1 MKIVDEDTNLLS
13 PRIGKMN
20 EIPIYFVCSEGK
32 GVANKDQQTQLKLSH
47 FIYALKLER
56 DLSYKLEDG
65 CIIVW
70 GSERTPRDNQRKC
83 GYSEYKNVLRDITH
97 IQGNGLDITCVFS
110 EPKPTV
116 IIHINEIINMLREG
130 KLNQLKENFDKYIE
144 ELGK

>member
-1 MKIVDEDTNLLS
+1 MLFAIIAKNANIKQTIIGCIYFRGFLLILAVFLKVVDEDTNLLS

-70 GSERTPRDNQRKC
+70 GSERTPRDNQR
-83 GYSEYKNVLRDITH
+83 SV
-97 IQGNGLDITCVFS
+97 
-110 EPKPTV
+110 V
-116 IIHINEIINMLREG
+116 IRSIKMC
-130 KLNQLKENFDKYIE
+130 
-144 ELGK
+144 

>member
-1 MKIVDEDTNLLS
+1 MLQIKISKIAVKIKSLILCF
-13 PRIGKMN
+13 KMV
-20 EIPIYFVCSEGK
+20 I
-32 GVANKDQQTQLKLSH
+32 
-47 FIYALKLER
+47 

-97 IQGNGLDITCVFS
+97 IPGNGLDITCVFS

-130 KLNQLKENFDKYIE
+130 K
-144 ELGK
+144 